1 MDGAAPYGWWVED
14 GGAGG
19 GWRLRGSAMRV
30 MAWQMAQRMDWAPG
44 GSCSGVWQF
53 EQFTS
58 INMTMVIGEDQKKLM
73 EFERERES
81 ERCEVNRRF
90 RKMEMGRGGENMNL

>member
-1 MDGAAPYGWWVED
+1 MDGAAPYGWWWVED
-14 GGAGG
+14 GGGG
-19 GWRLRGSAMRV
+19 GCWRLRGWAMRV

-58 INMTMVIGEDQKKLM
+58 INMMMVIGD
-73 EFERERES
+73 
-81 ERCEVNRRF
+81 C
-90 RKMEMGRGGENMNL
+90 